1 MELTLKKG
9 VNINSLTLQ
18 HNILIR
24 ATMLLEGREGVLE
37 TEKLIRLMLATVD
50 MVVEEDVIDLCNNDE
65 RDLMT
70 IMMED
75 IEPFFNKLLE
85 DDSYKKAWCYMCDI
99 LLKRC
104 KEIWDNQHS
113 AMGVID
119 AILTMIA
126 TMSDEDKKEA
136 LVATGKIAEQAFDR
150 RTAQL
155 EQIGKETN
163 SKLEQFVRN
172 YQEKAEK
179 EKAKEAEEES
189 DTE

>member
-1 MELTLKKG
+1 MELTLKKN

-85 DDSYKKAWCYMCDI
+85 DDSYRKAWYYMCDI

-136 LVATGKIAEQAFDR
+136 LVATGKIAEQAFER
-150 RTAQL
+150 RTEKLAT
-155 EQIGKETN
+155 KADETN
-163 SKLEQFVRN
+163 AKLEQFVKA

-179 EKAKEAEEES
+179 AKEEKIEEES
-189 DTE
+189 DTK